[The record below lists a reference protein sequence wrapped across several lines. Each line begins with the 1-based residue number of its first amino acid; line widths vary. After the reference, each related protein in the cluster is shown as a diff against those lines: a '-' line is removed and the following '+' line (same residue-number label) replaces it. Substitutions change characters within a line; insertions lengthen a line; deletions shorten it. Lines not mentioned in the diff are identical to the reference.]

1 MQVAVVGA
9 GLSGLT
15 AAYYLRRQLPQA
27 QVTILEAGDHY
38 GGVIHTEY
46 RDNWLIEH
54 GADCFSVNPP
64 DALQLCED
72 LGLADQLIE
81 PLEKGRRAMIS
92 RGSTLMNV
100 PEGFVLM
107 RPTKLWEVMKSPLL
121 SWRGKLRLA
130 AERFVRQRQ
139 STEDESLA
147 SFVRRRLGNEVHD
160 RLVQP
165 LVAGI
170 YTADAEKLSM
180 EATMPQFVAM
190 ERQHGSLIGATSHS
204 RGSAADSLEK
214 ESSGARYGQFRV
226 FPEGMSRL
234 FTSIIDTF
242 PPGTIRYQTAI
253 QSLSLKPQST
263 EVESTEQHDRWELK
277 TTSGQQLGFDGVLLA
292 LPGPILQDLLRP
304 LSMRAS
310 DLLAKVE
317 YASSAIVLLGVPKNQ
332 IARLPEAFGFVCPAI
347 DRRPI
352 LAASFASHKFPGR
365 APQDHVLIRVFI
377 GGALAPEMLQRSD
390 DELTK
395 IACGEM
401 RELIGMQGSPTWTA
415 VQRWMRAMPQYHVG
429 HRERAQQIESAVSEL
444 PRLEIAGNALHGVG
458 IAPVVGTAKRAAER
472 LAKSLTSAAP

>member
-27 QVTILEAGDHY
+27 QVTILEASDHY
-38 GGVIHTEY
+38 GGVIHTEH

-92 RGSTLMNV
+92 RGSTLLNV

-121 SWRGKLRLA
+121 SWRGKIRLA
-130 AERFVRQRQ
+130 AERFVKKRQ
-139 STEDESLA
+139 SNEDESLA
-147 SFVRRRLGNEVHD
+147 SFVRRRLGKEVHD

-180 EATMPQFVAM
+180 DATMPQFVTM
-190 ERQHGSLIGATSHS
+190 ERQHGSLIGASSHS
-204 RGSAADSLEK
+204 RGSTAETLEK

-242 PPGTIRYQTAI
+242 PPDTIRYQTAI
-253 QSLSLKPQST
+253 QSLTLKSQST
-263 EVESTEQHDRWELK
+263 ESHPRWELK
-277 TTSGQQLGFDGVLLA
+277 TTSGRQLDFDGVLLA
-292 LPGPILQDLLRP
+292 LPGPVLHDLLLP
-304 LSMRAS
+304 LSTRAA

-317 YASSAIVLLGVPKNQ
+317 YASSAIVLLGVPRSQ

-347 DRRPI
+347 DGRPI

-377 GGALAPEMLQRSD
+377 GGALAPEMLQHSD

-395 IACGEM
+395 IASQEM

-444 PRLEIAGNALHGVG
+444 PHLEIAGNALHGVG
-458 IAPVVGTAKRAAER
+458 IAPVVGTAKRAAHR
-472 LAKSLTSAAP
+472 LAKSLTTAAP